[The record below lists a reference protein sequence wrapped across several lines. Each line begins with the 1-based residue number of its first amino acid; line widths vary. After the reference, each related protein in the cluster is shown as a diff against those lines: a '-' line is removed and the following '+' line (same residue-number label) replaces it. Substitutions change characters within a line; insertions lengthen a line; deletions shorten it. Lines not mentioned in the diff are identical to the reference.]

1 MFKKTKVCTGVL
13 LALGGGIVAVSPA
26 LAQQAAE
33 RVEITGSRLKSSDV
47 DTASPVVS
55 IGAEQIKVEGV
66 RSVEQLLNNLPQVFA
81 DYGGSV
87 SNGATGTATVNLRN
101 IGRDRTLVLVNGRR
115 LPAGSPR
122 ALAADLNQIP
132 VPLIKRVEVLTG
144 GASAVY
150 GSDAVAGV
158 VNFIMNDRFEGV
170 QFEANHSF
178 YNHQQGNAVASVVRA
193 RNFPVPG
200 DKSADGTEFANLD
213 EPKLV
218 GYCRNTPQYEQYN
231 LQEAQLYR
239 VYRQV
244 TDLSHKVRVLRIS
257 YADSAS
263 GQVETTRYGFIIE
276 DPAQM
281 AARVGGKILDRKG
294 ATADDLDPTA
304 TAMAYTYLYFM
315 ANTDVSFN
323 GLHNGEIV
331 SLPNGQYAPVAY
343 DFDFAGII
351 NAHYAG
357 TDPSLPIRNVRTRL
371 FRGYCAHEAAYP
383 PIYEIFKEKRPAIEA
398 LYADTIGKL
407 IAPGT
412 VKNSLDY
419 INDFYKD
426 IRTPEAAKKA
436 LMSDCLK

>member
-1 MFKKTKVCTGVL
+1 MVTTLGGFMRSRGAFAVAAAALLAAVL
-13 LALGGGIVAVSPA
+13 LVPTRAM
-26 LAQQAAE
+26 AQQQKSKTPKTPKAAKTADNDSAKAPKKAPNPRLFRSE
-33 RVEITGSRLKSSDV
+33 TPFDVTLTLNIKQIKRDKQQNAPWRTATLSYTDAAGKKVSVPIRAKTRGVWRLKHCDF
-47 DTASPVVS
+47 P
-55 IGAEQIKVEGV
+55 
-66 RSVEQLLNNLPQVFA
+66 P
-81 DYGGSV
+81 
-87 SNGATGTATVNLRN
+87 LR
-101 IGRDRTLVLVNGRR
+101 L
-115 LPAGSPR
+115 
-122 ALAADLNQIP
+122 
-132 VPLIKRVEVLTG
+132 K
-144 GASAVY
+144 
-150 GSDAVAGV
+150 
-158 VNFIMNDRFEGV
+158 F
-170 QFEANHSF
+170 
-178 YNHQQGNAVASVVRA
+178 
-193 RNFPVPG
+193 G

-407 IAPGT
+407 IAQGT

-436 LMSDCLK
+436 LMNDCLK